1 MLAATLVATGLRI
14 ITAPITSKQYDP
26 ANTVALP
33 PRVAQH
39 LKLDPGCRV
48 VCNDLN
54 RFIWVGPDVRATPG
68 GTPYYG
74 QIPARLFEEIRARI
88 LTNAVRST
96 DRTE

>member
-1 MLAATLVATGLRI
+1 V
-14 ITAPITSKQYDP
+14 
-26 ANTVALP
+26 VHP

-39 LKLDPGCRV
+39 LLLYPGCRV

-54 RFIWVGPDVRATPG
+54 RFTWVGPDVRATAG

-74 QIPARLFEEIRARI
+74 QIPAFLFEEVRARI
-88 LTNAVRST
+88 LANAIRPT

>member
-1 MLAATLVATGLRI
+1 MLAATPTATGLSV
-14 ITAPITSKQYDP
+14 ITAPITSKDYDP
-26 ANTVALP
+26 EHTVELP

-54 RFIWVGPDVRATPG
+54 RFVWVGPDVRTTPN

-74 QIPARLFEEIRARI
+74 QIPARLYEEIRRRI
-88 LTNAVRST
+88 IANAVRPTNRS
-96 DRTE
+96 E